1 MLQVDLRELSGG
13 PVTTRAELAA
23 VDPLLEG
30 LGVVLAGSVQVT
42 GRLHAAGEG
51 RFYWQGSLRA
61 QIAGECRRCLVPVP
75 VAVASDIRAL
85 FTQDPD
91 PLEDPDCHPL
101 ARDATQID
109 LRPAVREELLLAAP
123 QWVVCREDCRG
134 LCPRCGKDLNRSEER
149 RVGKECRSRWSPYH

>member
-30 LGVVLAGSVQVT
+30 LGVVLAGPVQVT
-42 GRLHAAGEG
+42 GRLHPAGEG

-75 VAVASDIRAL
+75 VAGAPHLPPR
-85 FTQDPD
+85 FTPD
-91 PLEDPDCHPL
+91 PPPPGDPALYPPAPGGGPTHPG
-101 ARDATQID
+101 
-109 LRPAVREELLLAAP
+109 PP
-123 QWVVCREDCRG
+123 
-134 LCPRCGKDLNRSEER
+134 PR
-149 RVGKECRSRWSPYH
+149 

>member
-30 LGVVLAGSVQVT
+30 LGVVLAGPVQVT

-75 VAVASDIRAL
+75 VAVASDIRAP
-85 FTQDPD
+85 FTQDPHA
-91 PLEDPDCHPL
+91 PEDPGRYPPAPDPN
-101 ARDATQID
+101 QI
-109 LRPAVREELLLAAP
+109 RPP
-123 QWVVCREDCRG
+123 
-134 LCPRCGKDLNRSEER
+134 P
-149 RVGKECRSRWSPYH
+149 P

>member
-30 LGVVLAGSVQVT
+30 LGVVLAGPVQVT

-75 VAVASDIRAL
+75 VAGAPPTPPP
-85 FTQDPD
+85 FTQGPHPPGDPGSL
-91 PLEDPDCHPL
+91 PPRPG
-101 ARDATQID
+101 ATPIA
-109 LRPAVREELLLAAP
+109 LRP
-123 QWVVCREDCRG
+123 
-134 LCPRCGKDLNRSEER
+134 
-149 RVGKECRSRWSPYH
+149 

>member
-30 LGVVLAGSVQVT
+30 LGVVLAGPVQVT

-75 VAVASDIRAL
+75 VAVASDVRVL

-91 PLEDPDCHPL
+91 ALEDPDCYPL

-109 LRPAVREELLLAAP
+109 LRPAVREELVLAAP
-123 QWVVCREDCRG
+123 QWGVCREDCPGR
-134 LCPRCGKDLNRSEER
+134 CPRAGAGLDAGPCGWPPAR
-149 RVGKECRSRWSPYH
+149 

>member
-30 LGVVLAGSVQVT
+30 LGVVLAGPVQVT

-75 VAVASDIRAL
+75 VAVGSHIRAL
-85 FTQDPD
+85 FTQGPD
-91 PLEDPDCHPL
+91 PLEGPATLPL
-101 ARDATQID
+101 ARGA
-109 LRPAVREELLLAAP
+109 E
-123 QWVVCREDCRG
+123 
-134 LCPRCGKDLNRSEER
+134 
-149 RVGKECRSRWSPYH
+149 

>member
-13 PVTTRAELAA
+13 PATTHAELRAA
-23 VDPLLEG
+23 DPLLEG
-30 LGVVLAGSVQVT
+30 LGVVLAGPVQVT

-91 PLEDPDCHPL
+91 ALEDPDCYPL

-109 LRPAVREELLLAAP
+109 LRPAVREELLLAVP
-123 QWVVCREDCRG
+123 QWGRGREDAPG
-134 LCPRCGKDLNRSEER
+134 VCPRGGEEFKAGPCGPAPARAI
-149 RVGKECRSRWSPYH
+149 